1 MPLPQIPPESDRGF
15 GQVITPADT
24 PFVKLM
30 AQGNDLS
37 VVPNFLKS
45 FTFEHN
51 FGEDGASQATIQL
64 FDPNFDQL
72 ENVIFSSSLA
82 ISFQW
87 GWANGTKSNLHEAI
101 IASYDVAFEWG
112 QGTLLTLTTTDIT
125 QQFLNNT
132 TDNTSW
138 KASDKPS
145 EIAQFFATK
154 HNLTPIVEESYPL
167 NVPLT
172 QPVGLSDLAFL
183 QTIKKLAISART
195 GIGGYVF
202 SVTANNELHFH
213 TRNYVQDEAK
223 KFIYYLGRERNGV
236 IMEFSPVV
244 ESQTQLAFGGS
255 GFQVQCYDPVNKKD
269 IVYTANNE
277 TLVGMPSTGQKVPK
291 DAATPRVARVPYF
304 AFQNAQAVAQDRF
317 IAHSSGNYDATIKM
331 YGNPTI
337 RPGDIIDIE
346 VLIPKSGPL
355 PERLHYTSGP
365 YFVQSATHE
374 IDDGG
379 SYTTTCKAQR
389 QGSSMDDLP
398 NGGSS
403 FNTTTP
409 PQEPS
414 VLPQDGNA
422 QPATR
427 QKTAASKQ
435 ELINQANDLFKQG
448 KTQEALSTL
457 RQAANSG
464 N

>member
-1 MPLPQIPPESDRGF
+1 
-15 GQVITPADT
+15 
-24 PFVKLM
+24 
-30 AQGNDLS
+30 
-37 VVPNFLKS
+37 
-45 FTFEHN
+45 
-51 FGEDGASQATIQL
+51 
-64 FDPNFDQL
+64 
-72 ENVIFSSSLA
+72 
-82 ISFQW
+82 
-87 GWANGTKSNLHEAI
+87 
-101 IASYDVAFEWG
+101 
-112 QGTLLTLTTTDIT
+112 
-125 QQFLNNT
+125 
-132 TDNTSW
+132 
-138 KASDKPS
+138 
-145 EIAQFFATK
+145 
-154 HNLTPIVEESYPL
+154 
-167 NVPLT
+167 
-172 QPVGLSDLAFL
+172 
-183 QTIKKLAISART
+183 
-195 GIGGYVF
+195 
-202 SVTANNELHFH
+202 
-213 TRNYVQDEAK
+213 
-223 KFIYYLGRERNGV
+223 
-236 IMEFSPVV
+236 
-244 ESQTQLAFGGS
+244 
-255 GFQVQCYDPVNKKD
+255 
-269 IVYTANNE
+269 
-277 TLVGMPSTGQKVPK
+277 
-291 DAATPRVARVPYF
+291 
-304 AFQNAQAVAQDRF
+304 
-317 IAHSSGNYDATIKM
+317 M